1 MNSGSSTNQIRDLVF
16 RRSRY
21 DTNCRHI
28 AEQRDDRYRQFSI
41 DVLVALAFYT
51 VSTQL
56 EAFKDLDSVAQIA
69 LQKYHSE
76 NSDFFSDW
84 QKYCKAL
91 KGRLRAVATFEK
103 CIPEPARRA
112 WLDECLCQ
120 LNSLKHLIPENE
132 GQSGRK
138 RKRFSKGL
146 EDYIPKIAD
155 QTQREHC
162 PPKAIKAA
170 DPQPRLATSPSD
182 PTLPQSAQR
191 VAVMADVD
199 KAKGYLRGYLFMGTK
214 LSHMRKQ
221 EEHRQST
228 RLTDTVRLHLPA
240 EVDEDCMLEVRV
252 CRSIGDAISEARAT
266 SMGDLTEM
274 LGDYLF
280 GAMGSSH
287 WREEEKSNGMLET
300 TNAVR
305 VLPCEDGSEDQKL
318 EIILCFETGKE
329 LYTNVFP

>member
-1 MNSGSSTNQIRDLVF
+1 MNSGSIADPIRDLVF

-41 DVLVALAFYT
+41 DVLIALAFYT

-56 EAFKDLDSVAQIA
+56 EAFQDLNSVAQIA

-91 KGRLRAVATFEK
+91 NGRLRAVATFE
-103 CIPEPARRA
+103 
-112 WLDECLCQ
+112 
-120 LNSLKHLIPENE
+120 
-132 GQSGRK
+132 
-138 RKRFSKGL
+138 
-146 EDYIPKIAD
+146 
-155 QTQREHC
+155 
-162 PPKAIKAA
+162 AIKAA
-170 DPQPRLATSPSD
+170 HPQPRHAASPSN
-182 PTLPQSAQR
+182 PTLPQSMQR

-221 EEHRQST
+221 EECRQSA

-240 EVDEDCMLEVRV
+240 QADEDCMLEVRV

-287 WREEEKSNGMLET
+287 WREEEKSNGMLES

-329 LYTNVFP
+329 LYTSVFP